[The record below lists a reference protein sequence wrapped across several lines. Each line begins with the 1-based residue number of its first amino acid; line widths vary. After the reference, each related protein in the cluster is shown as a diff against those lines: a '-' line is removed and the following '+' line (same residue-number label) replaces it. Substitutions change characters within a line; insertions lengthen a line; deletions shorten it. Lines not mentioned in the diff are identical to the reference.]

1 MHTIQLDIIA
11 FSRAITSLGEAIAG
25 FGRSIV
31 ATSELE
37 EEDQSYG
44 QEECFGDDPDACQD
58 TDDQEDQEDQEDQAG
73 QDDDGGF
80 DGTEEPDEDEDEYE
94 DSGETDEVDE
104 TDESDESDESGDGR
118 EDLSESEFEEEEP
131 EPARLPVSGN
141 DVVGGRRK
149 ERTSRAAEKGGTF
162 RKGRSG
168 KSGSVR
174 DGSVSVSAEKVSD
187 EGMAFIRD
195 LASRLHAA
203 RGEQCPPGAVPSGPA
218 QVRAAKAMGR
228 RPMEAYV
235 GEYMSTRHVSDVAS
249 SGSRYVGSDYL
260 LGGRAVSLERLFS
273 DGGCVVGLKGT
284 RYYRSAMVDDLCD
297 MYPAPACDKHR
308 VRDPKPGSV
317 VYVGLGEKGDAVARS
332 FRKATVSKVHQSGMV
347 DVVYDDS
354 GTTGTCRTDQLSS
367 VPSRK

>member
-44 QEECFGDDPDACQD
+44 QEECFGDDTDACRD
-58 TDDQEDQEDQEDQAG
+58 TDDQDDHDDQDDQED
-73 QDDDGGF
+73 DGCF
-80 DGTEEPDEDEDEYE
+80 DGTGEPDEDEDEGE
-94 DSGETDEVDE
+94 DSGETEEVDE
-104 TDESDESDESGDGR
+104 AEGFDESDELDESDESDEP
-118 EDLSESEFEEEEP
+118 ESEFKEEEP
-131 EPARLPVSGN
+131 EPEPASLPVSGE
-141 DVVGGRRK
+141 DASGGRRE
-149 ERTSRAAEKGGTF
+149 ERPPRAEEKGGTA
-162 RKGRSG
+162 RKGKSG

-174 DGSVSVSAEKVSD
+174 GGSVSVSSKKVSD

-203 RGEQCPPGAVPSGPA
+203 RGEQCPPGPAPSGSA
-218 QVRAAKAMGR
+218 HVRAAKAMGR

-235 GEYMSTRHVSDVAS
+235 GEYMSTRSVSDVAS

-273 DGGCVVGLKGT
+273 DGHCIVGIKGT
-284 RYYRSAMVDDLCD
+284 RYYRSAWVEDLSD
-297 MYPAPACDKHR
+297 LYPAPALPKYR
-308 VRDPKPGSV
+308 VKEPKVGME
-317 VYVGLGEKGDAVARS
+317 VYVGFGEKDDKVARS
-332 FRKATVSKVHQSGMV
+332 FRLAKISRIRDRGMA
-347 DVVYDDS
+347 DVVYSDS
-354 GTTGTCRTDQLSS
+354 GTIGTCRIDQLSTK
-367 VPSRK
+367 PSRK